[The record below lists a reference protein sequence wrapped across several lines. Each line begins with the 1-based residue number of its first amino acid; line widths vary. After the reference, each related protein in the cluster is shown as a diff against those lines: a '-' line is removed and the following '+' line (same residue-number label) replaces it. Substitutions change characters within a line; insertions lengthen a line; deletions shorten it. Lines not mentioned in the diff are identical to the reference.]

1 MFLLLKAN
9 LCDKIWCNMFFFWK
23 YWAFGCWK
31 TFRLSFPNKNMFPEI
46 KVIFL
51 NIFSGGQTPKK
62 TSPSD
67 TVHDPRLETSWKRFH
82 DMLINDSNDKFG
94 MFFFGSYKNIYCM
107 QNLMLWICDWCWG
120 TLIQDPNRLSLWL
133 LDGLQRLKKMCLIWS
148 VEACCDMNLGWW
160 YLCNMKQTKCYANVC
175 AKQNL
180 PVWMEYPMQ
189 RAKIILAMAD
199 TIHHLG
205 CTRLRNSSCDEVP
218 ILWCR
223 ILHPSI
229 CSLKLMANK

>member
-1 MFLLLKAN
+1 
-9 LCDKIWCNMFFFWK
+9 
-23 YWAFGCWK
+23 
-31 TFRLSFPNKNMFPEI
+31 MFPEI

-94 MFFFGSYKNIYCM
+94 MFFWGAIKIYTVCKLNAM
-107 QNLMLWICDWCWG
+107 NMWLMLGNINPRSKQVESMIIGWMG
-120 TLIQDPNRLSLWL
+120 FR
-133 LDGLQRLKKMCLIWS
+133 GLKKMCLIWS

-160 YLCNMKQTKCYANVC
+160 YLCNMKQTKCYANVW

-229 CSLKLMANK
+229 CSLKLMAKK